1 MQSAFQLAA
10 SVELRQGSAS
20 LPALVHIGRTE
31 SAECSSDRGSAVKK
45 GTQTLDLYQEV
56 YEPLATLS

>member
-10 SVELRQGSAS
+10 SVEFRQCSAS
-20 LPALVHIGRTE
+20 LPAPVHIGRTE

-45 GTQTLDLYQEV
+45 GTQTLDLY
-56 YEPLATLS
+56 